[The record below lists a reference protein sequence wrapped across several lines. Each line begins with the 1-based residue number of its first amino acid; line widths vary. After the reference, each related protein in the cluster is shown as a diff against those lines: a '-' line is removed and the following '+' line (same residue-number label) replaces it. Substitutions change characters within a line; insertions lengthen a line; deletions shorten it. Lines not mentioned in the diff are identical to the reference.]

1 MDTGLGFIEQVDK
14 LKEIKNSSYDPSDKI
29 RMYKDYLLND
39 CNYRLP
45 DIFLEFVAREK
56 LDLKYTEEEI
66 TNMKEQYYR
75 KKEIITEQDFNY
87 EKSENEIIEEK
98 IKIL

>member
-1 MDTGLGFIEQVDK
+1 MDSGLGFIEEVDR
-14 LKEIKNSSYDPSDKI
+14 LKEIKNSTYDPSDKI
-29 RMYKDYLLND
+29 RMYKDYLLNE

>member
-14 LKEIKNSSYDPSDKI
+14 LKEIKNSSYDPNDKI

-75 KKEIITEQDFNY
+75 KKEIVENQDLEY
-87 EKSENEIIEEK
+87 EKSVLEEEK
-98 IKIL
+98 LKIL

>member
-1 MDTGLGFIEQVDK
+1 MDSGLGFIEEVDR
-14 LKEIKNSSYDPSDKI
+14 LKEIKNSTYDPSDKI
-29 RMYKDYLLND
+29 RMYKDYLLNE

-87 EKSENEIIEEK
+87 EKSENEIVEEK

>member
-1 MDTGLGFIEQVDK
+1 MNSGLGFIEEIDK
-14 LKEIKNSSYDPSDKI
+14 LTEIKNSSYDPNDKI

-66 TNMKEQYYR
+66 NNMKQEYIR
-75 KKEIITEQDFNY
+75 KKEIVEEQDFNY
-87 EKSENEIIEEK
+87 EKSLLEEEK
-98 IKIL
+98 LKIL

>member
-1 MDTGLGFIEQVDK
+1 MDSGLGFIEEVDK
-14 LKEIKNSSYDPSDKI
+14 LKEIKNSSYDPNDKI

-87 EKSENEIIEEK
+87 EKSENEIVEEK

>member
-1 MDTGLGFIEQVDK
+1 MNSGLGFIEEIDK
-14 LKEIKNSSYDPSDKI
+14 LTEIKNSSYDPNDKI

-45 DIFLEFVAREK
+45 DVFLEFVAREK

-66 TNMKEQYYR
+66 NNMKQQYHR
-75 KKEIITEQDFNY
+75 KKEIIEEQDFNY
-87 EKSENEIIEEK
+87 EKSLLEEEK
-98 IKIL
+98 LKIL

>member
-1 MDTGLGFIEQVDK
+1 MNSGLGFIEEIDK
-14 LKEIKNSSYDPSDKI
+14 LTEIKNSSYDPNDKI

-45 DIFLEFVAREK
+45 DVFLEFVAREK

-66 TNMKEQYYR
+66 NNMKQEYIR
-75 KKEIITEQDFNY
+75 KKEIVEEQDFNY
-87 EKSENEIIEEK
+87 EKSLLEEEK
-98 IKIL
+98 LKIL